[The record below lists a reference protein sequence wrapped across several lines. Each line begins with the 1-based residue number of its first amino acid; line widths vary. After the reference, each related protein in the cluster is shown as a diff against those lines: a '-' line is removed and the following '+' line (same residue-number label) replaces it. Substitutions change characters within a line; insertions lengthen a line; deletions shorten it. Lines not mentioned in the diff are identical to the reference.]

1 MSLSKRILITL
12 LLFIV
17 CSVLKSA
24 PSDFGRVTT
33 IDGINLS
40 SQTIVIG
47 DSTYNLHSGIS
58 VRNFRNSELMSV
70 NQLNV
75 GAKVGCEISEDGY
88 ISEIW
93 VLPEN
98 YEAVERND

>member
-1 MSLSKRILITL
+1 MRLSKYISLTL
-12 LLFIV
+12 LLLV
-17 CSVLKSA
+17 VSSSLASA

-33 IDGINLS
+33 IDGINLE
-40 SQTIVIG
+40 SQQIIIG
-47 DSTYNLHSGIS
+47 DRTYKLHSGIS
-58 VRNFRNSELMSV
+58 VRNFRNSELMSF
-70 NQLNV
+70 NQLAI
-75 GAKVGCEISEDGY
+75 GTKVGCEITEDGY